1 MRVAV
6 VGTGYVGL
14 VVGTCLA
21 ESGNDVICVD
31 TDKEKL
37 ALLRQ
42 GVSPI
47 YEQGLD
53 ELIQRNLSEKRL
65 RFLSDLAGAVQDSR
79 IIFIAVGVPPRADGS
94 ADLTAVETIA
104 AEIGHAI
111 NGPKIVVTKSTV
123 PVGTTRH
130 VKGIIAG
137 QTQHHIDIV
146 SNPEFLKEGE
156 ALEDFTR
163 SDRVVL
169 GVENDEAAEVM
180 KQLYAPFVRTGKPIL
195 VMDIESAELTK
206 YAANALLATKI
217 SFINEIANLCERI
230 GADVESVRKGI
241 GSDSRIGYQFIFP
254 GVGFG
259 GSCLPKDL
267 EALVNTGRAHGYDFQ
282 IVKAALDVNA
292 ARRKMFFDKIRD
304 HFEGK
309 LQDRQIAVWGL
320 AFKPGTDDIRESPA
334 ICVVQMLLD
343 QGAKVS
349 AYDPKAMEAAQRLLE
364 GGIVFAADQYDA
376 LSGADALVL
385 VTEWQEFQSPD
396 FERVAT
402 LMAAP
407 VVFDGRNVYDPT
419 RLRELGFTYY
429 GIGRP

>member
-6 VGTGYVGL
+6 AGTGYVGL

-42 GVSPI
+42 GGSPI

-53 ELIQRNLSEKRL
+53 ELIQRNVKEKRL
-65 RFLSDLAGAVQDSR
+65 SFSSDLVCAVQESR
-79 IIFIAVGVPPRADGS
+79 IIFIAVGTPPRSDGS
-94 ADLTAVETIA
+94 ADLAAVEA
-104 AEIGHAI
+104 VAREIGQAV
-111 NGPKIVVTKSTV
+111 NGPKIVITKSTV

-130 VKGIIAG
+130 VKAIIAD
-137 QTQHHIDIV
+137 QTQHHVDVV
-146 SNPEFLKEGE
+146 SNPEFLKEGK
-156 ALEDFTR
+156 ALEDFAR
-163 SDRVVL
+163 PDRIVL
-169 GVENDEAAEVM
+169 GVESDKAATVM
-180 KQLYAPFVRTGKPIL
+180 RQLYAPFVRTGKPIL

-217 SFINEIANLCERI
+217 SFINEIADLCERV

-241 GSDSRIGYQFIFP
+241 SSDSRIGHQFIFP

-259 GSCLPKDL
+259 GSCFPKDL
-267 EALVNTGRAHGYDFQ
+267 EALANTGQAHGCDLQ
-282 IVKAALDVNA
+282 IVRATLDINA
-292 ARRKMFFDKIRD
+292 ARRRMFFDKIRD
-304 HFEGK
+304 HFKGK
-309 LQDRQIAVWGL
+309 LEKQRIAVWGL

-334 ICVVQMLLD
+334 IDVVQMLLD
-343 QGAKVS
+343 QGVEIS
-349 AYDPKAMEAAQRLLE
+349 AYDPKAMEAAQRVLT
-364 GGIVFAADQYDA
+364 GKIVFAADPYDA
-376 LSGADALVL
+376 LSGTDALVL

-396 FERVAT
+396 FERMT
-402 LMAAP
+402 SLMDAP
-407 VVFDGRNVYDPT
+407 VVFDGRNIYDPP